1 MISLDHPLGD
11 YREEEVNEFAS
22 WLGGS
27 YATDVTKPL
36 DGVLTIPLANGDN
49 MNLHMSKK
57 VHKEFAS
64 KLFALYRIIRKA
76 MERHEDL
83 SQTLHRPAELIIGS
97 FDGIKHDT
105 DGFDKQG
112 MRLLLATLNRIFDLL
127 QTTYEGLFL
136 LVGLLCKF
144 GYFFLS
150 FAI

>member
-11 YREEEVNEFAS
+11 YCEEEINEFAS

-112 MRLLLATLNRIFDLL
+112 MRLLLATLNRIFDSL
-127 QTTYEGLFL
+127 QTTYEVSSSVEKCILTK
-136 LVGLLCKF
+136 VGCKW
-144 GYFFLS
+144 
-150 FAI
+150 